1 MKQFLSET
9 DRSLLDRRITDAE
22 KKTGAQIVLTT
33 VKRSDSYAEIPWK
46 AFAVGVSVSGFGVL
60 LYNLFVLSWMTV
72 NHILLSLAI
81 VLAAGFF
88 FVVLT
93 IIFPLFA
100 RLFLPLHRRET
111 ETMQYAE
118 SLFLSHELFATSAR
132 RGILV
137 MVSVFEKQVVILPD
151 KGIRD
156 KLTPEIM
163 EKIISAMAN
172 DLQNKRIREA
182 FENGLDELVRGLA
195 TGDSVKSG
203 SNELSNEIIEE
214 EGE

>member
-1 MKQFLSET
+1 MKQFLSEN
-9 DRSLLDRRITDAE
+9 DRSLLDSRIADAE
-22 KKTGAQIVLTT
+22 NKTGAQIVLTT

-46 AFAVGVSVSGFGVL
+46 AFAIGVSVSGFGVL
-60 LYNLFVLSWMTV
+60 LYNLLVLTWMTV
-72 NHILLSLAI
+72 NLILLSLGI

-88 FVVLT
+88 FVLLT
-93 IIFPLFA
+93 IFFPPFA

-163 EKIISAMAN
+163 KNIISGMTN
-172 DLQNKRIREA
+172 NLQNNRIREA
-182 FENGLDELVRGLA
+182 FENGLDELVMGLA
-195 TGDSVKSG
+195 AGDSVKSG

-214 EGE
+214 EGA